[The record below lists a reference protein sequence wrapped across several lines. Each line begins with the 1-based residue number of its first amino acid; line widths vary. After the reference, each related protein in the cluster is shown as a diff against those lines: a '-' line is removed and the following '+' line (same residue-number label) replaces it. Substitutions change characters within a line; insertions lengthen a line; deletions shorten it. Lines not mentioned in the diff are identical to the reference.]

1 MKAILQYVFVVITMC
16 IIGNTAIAQQEVQ
29 FTHYMYNTLTVN
41 PAYAGS
47 KGMLNMS
54 ALMRQQW
61 IGIDGAPVTQNFIIH
76 SPIVSKNI
84 GVGLSF
90 LNDKAG
96 PIQQTSIAMD
106 YSYSIR
112 VNQTGKLNVG
122 IKGMLNFVQANLSS
136 LKLEQLNDQ
145 TFSSNPTIL
154 APNVGLGLYYHTDKW
169 YLGASTPKLL
179 ETSIAGNSKTIV
191 SKLNRHYYI
200 IGGYVF
206 TLTEDWK
213 LKPAFLS
220 KLTSNA
226 PVSLDA
232 SVEAYY
238 KNLISLGIMHRFG
251 DSFGFLCGYQITN
264 QFKVGASFDQTISR
278 LNNYN
283 SGTFEMFLSY
293 DFIFKKDKIITPRYF

>member
-1 MKAILQYVFVVITMC
+1 MKAILQLVFFTI
-16 IIGNTAIAQQEVQ
+16 AIAMFGTIASAQQEVQ

-61 IGIDGAPVTQNFIIH
+61 IGIDGAPVTQNFIVH

-96 PIQQTSIAMD
+96 PIQQTSLAMD
-106 YSYSIR
+106 YSYSIQ

-122 IKGMLNFVQANLSS
+122 IKGMLNFVQANLST
-136 LKLEQLNDQ
+136 LKLDQLNDP
-145 TFSSNPTIL
+145 TFAANPTIL

-169 YLGASTPKLL
+169 YLGASTPKVL

-191 SKLNRHYYI
+191 SKLNRHYYV

-206 TLTEDWK
+206 DVAADWK
-213 LKPAFLS
+213 MKPAFLA

-226 PVSLDA
+226 PLSLDA
-232 SVEAYY
+232 SFEAYY
-238 KNLISLGIMHRFG
+238 KNLISLGVMHRFG

-264 QFKVGASFDQTISR
+264 QFKVGASFDQTVSR
-278 LNNYN
+278 LKNYN
-283 SGTFEMFLSY
+283 NGTFEMFLSY
-293 DFIFKKDKIITPRYF
+293 DFTFKKDKIITPRYF

>member
-1 MKAILQYVFVVITMC
+1 MKAILRYVLVVLAIC
-16 IIGNTAIAQQEVQ
+16 IYGNTAVAQQEVQ

-61 IGIDGAPVTQNFIIH
+61 IGIDGAPVTQNFIVH

-96 PIQQTSIAMD
+96 PIQQTSLAMD
-106 YSYSIR
+106 YSYSIQ
-112 VNQTGKLNVG
+112 VNQKGRLNVG

-136 LKLEQLNDQ
+136 LKLDQFNDQ
-145 TFSSNPTIL
+145 TFVSNPSIL

-179 ETSIAGNSKTIV
+179 ETSIAGNAKTIV

-206 TLTEDWK
+206 TLAENWK
-213 LKPAFLS
+213 LKPAFLA

-226 PVSLDA
+226 PLSIDA

-238 KNLISLGIMHRFG
+238 KNLISMGIMHRFG
-251 DSFGFLCGYQITN
+251 DSFGFLFGYQITN

-278 LNNYN
+278 LQNYN

-293 DFIFKKDKIITPRYF
+293 DFTFTKDKIITPRYF